1 MAQGGDYFEL
11 GLEGTLSGSTQKAQ
25 FEKTGR
31 CASGEFGRWRR
42 MEVPVGTGIPDQG
55 SSAAKVQERQLAS
68 PETSNLAVRQRGSGA
83 RNEN

>member
-1 MAQGGDYFEL
+1 
-11 GLEGTLSGSTQKAQ
+11 
-25 FEKTGR
+25 
-31 CASGEFGRWRR
+31 